1 MNRLLILKRKGF
13 SLIEVLICLIF
24 LAIGLLAIASLQVT
38 SVRGNFFSN
47 NLMQA
52 TYVAQ
57 DRLEFLQ
64 NLPYNSPRLAQGDYK
79 PDPDGPVTVSG
90 VVFDRSYTVSDHPDG
105 YKLIHYTVTWINE
118 IGINEIDPKMI
129 YHRISFSTIRA
140 Q

>member
-1 MNRLLILKRKGF
+1 MNRSMVFKKDGF
-13 SLIEVLICLIF
+13 SLIEVMIALIF

-57 DRLEFLQ
+57 DRLEYLKS
-64 NLPYNSPRLAQGDYK
+64 LPSDDPLLSLGDH
-79 PDPDGPVTVSG
+79 PDPPNPPTPISG
-90 VVFDRSYTVSDHPDG
+90 IDFNRVYRVGLINGNLKSVKYTVSWNDG
-105 YKLIHYTVTWINE
+105 ANHS
-118 IGINEIDPKMI
+118 
-129 YHRISFSTIRA
+129 ISFSTFKS

>member
-1 MNRLLILKRKGF
+1 MVFEKKGF
-13 SLIEVLICLIF
+13 SLIEVLICMVF

-57 DRLEFLQ
+57 DRLEVLK
-64 NLPYNSPRLAQGDYK
+64 NLPLSHALLSPGVHDDGTFRI
-79 PDPDGPVTVSG
+79 PDSDLT
-90 VVFDRSYTVSDHPDG
+90 FRRSYSVEPFDPNG
-105 YKLIHYTVTWINE
+105 NYLIKYWVLWN
-118 IGINEIDPKMI
+118 DSKD
-129 YHRISFSTIRA
+129 HRISFSTIRS

>member
-1 MNRLLILKRKGF
+1 MNRSMVFRKEGF
-13 SLIEVLICLIF
+13 SLIEVLICVVF

-57 DRLEFLQ
+57 DRLEFLK
-64 NLPYNSPRLAQGDYK
+64 NLSLN
-79 PDPDGPVTVSG
+79 DPPLGIGSHNDGTVVISDLTFNRSYS
-90 VVFDRSYTVSDHPDG
+90 VESVFDPNGNYLKINYSVRWNDG
-105 YKLIHYTVTWINE
+105 TNHN
-118 IGINEIDPKMI
+118 
-129 YHRISFSTIRA
+129 ISFSTIRS

>member
-1 MNRLLILKRKGF
+1 MNRSMVSKKDGF
-13 SLIEVLICLIF
+13 SLIEVLIALTF

-57 DRLEFLQ
+57 DRLEYLK
-64 NLPYNSPRLAQGDYK
+64 NLPFDDPLLSLGDH
-79 PDPDGPVTVSG
+79 PDPPTPISG
-90 VVFDRSYTVSDHPDG
+90 VDFNRAYRVGLNGNLKSVKYTVSWNDG
-105 YKLIHYTVTWINE
+105 TNHS
-118 IGINEIDPKMI
+118 
-129 YHRISFSTIRA
+129 ISFSTFKS

>member
-1 MNRLLILKRKGF
+1 MNRSMVSKKDGF
-13 SLIEVLICLIF
+13 SLIEVLIALTF

-57 DRLEFLQ
+57 DRLEYLK
-64 NLPYNSPRLAQGDYK
+64 NLPFDDPLLSLGDHPDDTK
-79 PDPDGPVTVSG
+79 PISGINFNRAYRVGLNGNLKTVK
-90 VVFDRSYTVSDHPDG
+90 YTVSWNDG
-105 YKLIHYTVTWINE
+105 ANHS
-118 IGINEIDPKMI
+118 
-129 YHRISFSTIRA
+129 ISFSTFKSQSDR